1 MDLRYPQV
9 LDFPVHEDLRGG
21 HHKFFGSKPESL
33 AVPSYSIAEVFMTL
47 SHFNVLRGIHFQR
60 PAQPKIIQ
68 VLTGTVLG
76 NIVCCNPD
84 LPEFGS
90 SMQFTLNETSP
101 ERLYIPG
108 DWAQGY
114 RVMEDHTRVLYL
126 AGADF
131 DPDGDVGIDP
141 FDPALGLHWGQDFTR
156 EDAVMAPRDRELPP
170 FENFVKSLDQ
180 AREGM

>member
-9 LDFPVHEDLRGG
+9 LPYPTHEDVRGS
-21 HHKFFGSKPESL
+21 HKKFFGASPDSL
-33 AVPSYSIAEVFMTL
+33 HIPGYGVAEVFMTT
-47 SHFNVLRGIHFQR
+47 SHRDVLRGIHFQR

-68 VLTGTVLG
+68 VLTGAIIG

-84 LPEFGS
+84 LPDFGQHMTFHLS
-90 SMQFTLNETSP
+90 EVDS

-114 RVMEDHTRVLYL
+114 RVIEDQTRVLYL

-131 DPDGDVGIDP
+131 NGNGDVGIDP
-141 FDPALGLHWGQDFTR
+141 FDPELGLDWGEDFGPVN
-156 EDAVMAPRDRELPP
+156 AVMADRDRTLAP
-170 FENFVKSLDQ
+170 FSDFVKTLEHEQ
-180 AREGM
+180 EGK